1 MKVVE
6 LVVSLLASSSPSSM
20 TATILAACSRVRMPV
35 GLKAPLS
42 VPSNTPMAVI
52 TSTASV
58 LVISAESLKSLL
70 TALAET
76 TIMPTIRAMAITR
89 LRVRLRFLIWISSF

>member
-1 MKVVE
+1 MKQFF
-6 LVVSLLASSSPSSM
+6 LVPL
-20 TATILAACSRVRMPV
+20 TAWITGAM
-35 GLKAPLS
+35 AP
-42 VPSNTPMAVI
+42 
-52 TSTASV
+52 
-58 LVISAESLKSLL
+58 